1 MVAVRRALCNR
12 PYCIYLFIKS
22 ARYPLP
28 PCCPR
33 QHGAFTAAGDG
44 GRFPISLVSL
54 LPVNLMSFFLRYGT

>member
-22 ARYPLP
+22 ASSPLP
-28 PCCPR
+28 SLLPC
-33 QHGAFTAAGDG
+33 QHGAFTAPVI